1 MLCRFI
7 HYADGLKYSDIIVL
21 FSLQISVMT
30 KLVPSPDWFI
40 GLDSLDLCSQGSF
53 VESVTTEVMY
63 LYPGSSHCNRITI
76 ELIIV
81 SDHI

>member
-1 MLCRFI
+1 MGGDTSKTSVVSTRRKILFF
-7 HYADGLKYSDIIVL
+7 GSFMMESDFIIVL

-53 VESVTTEVMY
+53 VESVTTEV
-63 LYPGSSHCNRITI
+63 SIQAHC
-76 ELIIV
+76 IV
-81 SDHI
+81 TG

>member
-1 MLCRFI
+1 MGGDTTKTSVVSARRKILFF
-7 HYADGLKYSDIIVL
+7 GSFMMESDFIIVL

-53 VESVTTEVMY
+53 VESVTTEVSIQARPIA
-63 LYPGSSHCNRITI
+63 L
-76 ELIIV
+76 
-81 SDHI
+81 